1 MTRAQA
7 NLLRAFA
14 LWTVYVWGFRIF
26 TILGDDEHGTGFKVV
41 HSALALVSVAFAVA
55 TWIVVSRLRRRRQ
68 GEHRVTRVEDPRSGE
83 REPSHF

>member
-1 MTRAQA
+1 VSRSQA

-14 LWTVYVWGFRIF
+14 IWTVYVWGFRIF

-68 GEHRVTRVEDPRSGE
+68 DEHRVTRVEHPRSGE